1 MRDINSMVDR
11 AKALGDQPS
20 MEDLYIFRAMV
31 RNEGEKCL
39 TYVHEDARINVQ
51 ADYRRDKVHDDHLH
65 HPVRRRGK
73 GGVAGRRA
81 RAVEKGRA
89 PIEMDELVSED
100 DHTTCDFGSIS
111 RGQTQ
116 EFTPGASGMTYQPTN
131 TDIVP
136 YTASQILRNSSLSSL
151 ENVFGG
157 SRPQD
162 FENAPNFNSSLGCQ
176 CPLRPLALLI
186 I

>member
-1 MRDINSMVDR
+1 MVRHIHSMVDR

-51 ADYRRDKVHDDHLH
+51 ADYRRDEVHDDHLH
-65 HPVRRRGK
+65 HLVRRRGK

-81 RAVEKGRA
+81 RAVEKERA
-89 PIEMDELVSED
+89 LIEMDESVSED

-116 EFTPGASGMTYQPTN
+116 EFTPGASGSHYLYQHGKKK
-131 TDIVP
+131 
-136 YTASQILRNSSLSSL
+136 QEMRNKEL
-151 ENVFGG
+151 
-157 SRPQD
+157 
-162 FENAPNFNSSLGCQ
+162 
-176 CPLRPLALLI
+176 
-186 I
+186 